1 MTKMVQPPRKLRL
14 YLDTSVISDINSG
27 TKRGVI
33 TREFFGI
40 VRAHPEEYEL
50 VISPMTIQE
59 LRDAPEKLQRLLFA
73 IIEMMGYVE
82 LPDQVEAEKL
92 AQQYVVAGVL
102 GEKHIDDLIHI
113 AYGVLARCD
122 YVISWNMKHI
132 VRAKTISAV
141 HEFNRLNFYHSPNI
155 ATPTIITGE

>member
-1 MTKMVQPPRKLRL
+1 
-14 YLDTSVISDINSG
+14 
-27 TKRGVI
+27 
-33 TREFFGI
+33 
-40 VRAHPEEYEL
+40 
-50 VISPMTIQE
+50 MTIQE